1 MARTWSPARVRI
13 RPRTS
18 VTVTTPSRSCTPPT
32 RSFRWLVITACLPYF
47 LDKMGLRCHSARGPT
62 PHLHHVHIRHPLSYH
77 TPRRR
82 GLAPR
87 RRPIS
92 PVVAEFRVQK
102 YLLNGET
109 VSYETRAEPTKEV
122 RPS

>member
-82 GLAPR
+82 D
-87 RRPIS
+87 S
-92 PVVAEFRVQK
+92 PYTQTNFHSSCR
-102 YLLNGET
+102 L
-109 VSYETRAEPTKEV
+109 SRAKILPERADCV
-122 RPS
+122 I